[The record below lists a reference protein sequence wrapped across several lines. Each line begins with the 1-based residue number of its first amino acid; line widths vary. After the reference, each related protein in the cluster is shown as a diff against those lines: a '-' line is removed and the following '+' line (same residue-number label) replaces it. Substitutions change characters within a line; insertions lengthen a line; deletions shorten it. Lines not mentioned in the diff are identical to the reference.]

1 MLDKIK
7 GAIFGHA
14 VGDAL
19 GVPVEFCTRDELDIK
34 PVSDME
40 GHGTHDKDAGT
51 WSDDTSMTLASLDS
65 LIKHLDYN
73 EVMENFAAWLG
84 DAKYTADGEV
94 FDVGNSTRKSILL
107 YVGESLPAL
116 ECGQNSEWDNG
127 NGSLMRILPF
137 VLYTYYQKFADPLEI
152 IHNASRLT
160 HSHERSLVGCGIYAF
175 VIWELLASPSKD
187 SVYRG
192 LMKAA
197 AFYSDSDEFDAYAR
211 LFETD
216 FVALDISEISSSG
229 YIVDTLEASLWCLL
243 NSESYSECVLKA
255 VNLGE
260 DTDTVAAVVGGMA
273 GILWG
278 FNSIPE
284 KWLAKL
290 SRRDYIENLC
300 IEACNSW
307 GG

>member
-19 GVPVEFCTRDELDIK
+19 GVPVEFCTRDELEIK

-40 GHGTHDKDAGT
+40 GHGTHDKDAGV
-51 WSDDTSMTLASLDS
+51 WSDDTSMSLASLDS
-65 LIKHLDYN
+65 LINKLDYN
-73 EVMENFAAWLG
+73 EIMDNFSAWLG
-84 DAKYTADGEV
+84 DAKYTADGDV

-107 YVGESLPAL
+107 YVGENLPAV

-127 NGSLMRILPF
+127 NGSLMRMLPF
-137 VLYTYYQKFADPLEI
+137 ALYTYYQKFANPLEV

-160 HSHERSLVGCGIYAF
+160 HSHERSLVGCGIYACI
-175 VIWELLASPSKD
+175 VWELISSPSKE
-187 SVYRG
+187 SVYKG

-197 AFYSDSDEFDAYAR
+197 TLYSDSAELDAYAR
-211 LFETD
+211 LFEMD
-216 FVALDISEISSSG
+216 FAALDVSEVSSSG
-229 YIVDTLEASLWCLL
+229 YIVDTLEAAVWCLL

-260 DTDTVAAVVGGMA
+260 DTDTVAAIVGGMA
-273 GILWG
+273 GLLWG
-278 FNSIPE
+278 FKSIPE
-284 KWLAKL
+284 KWLSSLA
-290 SRRDYIENLC
+290 RREYIEDMC
-300 IEACNSW
+300 IRACNSW
-307 GG
+307 C

>member
-7 GAIFGHA
+7 GAILGHA

-19 GVPVEFCTRDELDIK
+19 GVPVEFCTRDELEIK

-40 GHGTHDKDAGT
+40 GHGTHDKDVGI

-65 LIKHLDYN
+65 LIKHLDYE
-73 EVMENFAAWLG
+73 EVMGNFAAWLG
-84 DAKYTADGEV
+84 DAKYTADGDV
-94 FDVGNSTRKSILL
+94 FDVGNSSRKSILL
-107 YVGESLPAL
+107 YIGENLSAL

-137 VLYTYYQKFADPLEI
+137 VLYTYYQKFADPLEV

-160 HSHERSLVGCGIYAF
+160 HSHERSFVGCGIYACI
-175 VIWELLASPSKD
+175 VWELLADASKE

-197 AFYSDSDEFDAYAR
+197 TLYSDSDEIEAFERIFEKDFSR
-211 LFETD
+211 LD
-216 FVALDISEISSSG
+216 RSHINSSG
-229 YIVDTLEASLWCLL
+229 YIVDTLEAAVWCIL
-243 NSESYSECVLKA
+243 NADNYSECVLKA

-260 DTDTVAAVVGGMA
+260 DTDTVAAIAGGMA

-278 FNSIPE
+278 YKSIPE
-284 KWLAKL
+284 KWITKLA
-290 SRRDYIENLC
+290 RREYIESLC
-300 IEACNSW
+300 IKACDAWS
-307 GG
+307 